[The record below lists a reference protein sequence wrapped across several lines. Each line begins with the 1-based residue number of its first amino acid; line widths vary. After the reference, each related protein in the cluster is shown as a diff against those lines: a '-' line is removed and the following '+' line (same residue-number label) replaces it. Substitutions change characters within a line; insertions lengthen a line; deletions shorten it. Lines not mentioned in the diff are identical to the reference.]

1 MSLFGFEHEIYQ
13 LKKEIKEAF
22 VKVQEEAEEHLDAIN
37 EGTAEIQS
45 VQETC
50 AELECKIDKL
60 SERLDEIYLVLEK
73 SGLIQRPKFDF
84 VKQLI
89 LTKGEDE
96 IFTLLLENEDDLTYL
111 DISHNTGLDQESIK
125 SILSS
130 LVQKG
135 VPIVQKFLNNV
146 AYLNIQKEFK
156 DAKEKND
163 IPVIV
168 L

>member
-1 MSLFGFEHEIYQ
+1 MSLFGFEHEIAA
-13 LKKEIKEAF
+13 LKKEVREAF
-22 VKVQEEAEEHLDAIN
+22 HKVQEEAEEHLDSIN
-37 EGTAEIQS
+37 ENTSEIQT

-50 AELECKIDKL
+50 SELDCKIDKL
-60 SERLDEIYLVLEK
+60 SERLDEIYFVLERA
-73 SGLIQRPKFDF
+73 GLVQRQIFEF

-96 IFTLLLENEDDLTYL
+96 IFSLILKNEDDLTYV

-156 DAKEKND
+156 DAKENHE
-163 IPVIV
+163 IPIIV
-168 L
+168 V

>member
-1 MSLFGFEHEIYQ
+1 MSLLGFERDIQ
-13 LKKEIKEAF
+13 VLKKEIKDAF
-22 VKVQEEAEEHLDAIN
+22 CKVQEESEEHLDAIN
-37 EGTAEIQS
+37 DNTSEIQNL
-45 VQETC
+45 QETC
-50 AELECKIDKL
+50 SELDCKIEKL

-73 SGLIQRPKFDF
+73 AGLVQREKFEF
-84 VKQLI
+84 ITRLV
-89 LTKGEDE
+89 LTKSEEE
-96 IFTLLLENEDDLTYL
+96 IFSLMLENEDDLTYI
-111 DISHNTGLDQESIK
+111 DISHNTGFDQESIK

-156 DAKEKND
+156 DAKESNK

-168 L
+168 K